1 MNPITVNLVADEY
14 IRRALQEDITSE
26 DISTMSVCPAR
37 REAQVQL
44 IAKADGVI
52 AGLGVFERAFTLLD
66 PSTRVDARVQDGDR
80 VENGQLLAMVYG
92 DARVLLSGERVALN
106 YLQRMSGIATYTRRM
121 ADALAGTKTVL
132 ADTRKTTPGMR
143 IFEKEAVR
151 LGGGANHRY
160 NLSSAVMLKDNHID
174 AAGGIAQA
182 VAAARAHASFT
193 CTIEVECETL
203 DMVREAVDAGA
214 DIIMLDNMDHDH
226 MARAIALID
235 GRAVV
240 EASGNVDL
248 GSIRELAD
256 LGVDVISSGALTH
269 SAGILD
275 LSLKHLRMIEDE
287 GVAAS
292 DADIALH
299 AGEDK

>member
-1 MNPITVNLVADEY
+1 MNPITMNLVADEY

-66 PSTRVDARVQDGDR
+66 PSTRVDARVQDGER

-214 DIIMLDNMDHDH
+214 DIIMLDNMTPEQ
-226 MARAIALID
+226 MAEAIRYID
-235 GRAVV
+235 GRAKT
-240 EASGNVDL
+240 ECSGNMTKEN
-248 GSIRELAD
+248 IRTVTE
-256 LGVDVISSGALTH
+256 LGVDYVSSGALTH
-269 SAGILD
+269 SAPILD
-275 LSLKHLRMIEDE
+275 ISLKHLKVLTD
-287 GVAAS
+287 
-292 DADIALH
+292 
-299 AGEDK
+299 